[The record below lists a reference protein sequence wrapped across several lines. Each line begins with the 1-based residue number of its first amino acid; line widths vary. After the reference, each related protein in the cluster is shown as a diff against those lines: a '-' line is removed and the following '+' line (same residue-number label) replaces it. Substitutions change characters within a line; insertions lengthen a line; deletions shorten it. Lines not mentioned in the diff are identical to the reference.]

1 MLVIFAPDGNPI
13 PPPRQRQINSDSKEH
28 PLSEKGE
35 RRRGDLRQNGHMNL
49 LSVRAALRGVRSLEL
64 ATEQIHGNHGTQRQN
79 ETDQSP
85 EHRIT
90 SSQFYGSK
98 TEKAWIPS
106 RDFADNQSF
115 YG

>member
-1 MLVIFAPDGNPI
+1 MLVILAPDGNPI
-13 PPPRQRQINSDSKEH
+13 PPPRQRHINSDPKEH
-28 PLSEKGE
+28 PLSEQGE
-35 RRRGDLRQNGHMNL
+35 RRRGDLIQNGHRHL
-49 LSVRAALRGVRSLEL
+49 LSVRTALRGVRSLEL
-64 ATEQIHGNHGTQRQN
+64 ATEQVHGNHGTQRQN

-85 EHRIT
+85 DHRIT

-98 TEKAWIPS
+98 TEKVWTPS